1 MCVRGGGGGGGG
13 GQGVGRGGWVGVW
26 EGESEWYRHVFV
38 ILKMIYRNDPCLI
51 IVYLYWLT
59 RIFTDSMCPEDTFEP
74 HQEKTHLPTCVLNDS
89 LRKHAYSNTLN
100 ISQPKTESFQ
110 TKILIL
116 LYFCISAQNIDCGYP
131 LEWPH
136 RGGSYEYPQSMYWA
150 EIRQNNVYPF
160 KPNTI

>member
-1 MCVRGGGGGGGG
+1 MCVGGGDGGGAE
-13 GQGVGRGGWVGVW
+13 GVGRGGWVCVG

-38 ILKMIYRNDPCLI
+38 IIKMIYRNDPYLI

-74 HQEKTHLPTCVLNDS
+74 HQEKTHLPTCVLNAS

-110 TKILIL
+110 TKILIF
-116 LYFCISAQNIDCGYP
+116 LYFCSK
-131 LEWPH
+131 H
-136 RGGSYEYPQSMYWA
+136 RLWVPVGIASP
-150 EIRQNNVYPF
+150 RRFLRVP
-160 KPNTI
+160 TIYVLSRNKTK